1 MNNNIMNEAVLVQ
14 QRQQQ
19 MDHRESLM
27 SGMKR
32 TERSAKSRN
41 LTSDSKRRS
50 SQDSSAGAG
59 AGQGNC
65 TTTEWLESFECDGSS
80 ICGYVKKVYKM
91 MIESNNHSDIVTW
104 DDQGEVIIIKDKT
117 RFEEL
122 ILPKFF
128 DSNRYQSFKRQLYN
142 YGFNKKSP
150 DGNNHILFTN
160 PHFHRDKPELLHK
173 IQRNNTNLK
182 KQTENAKQ
190 LKNMNG
196 TDIQGGIKGVAG
208 VGGISTAHFSSEVSE
223 LKQRVQLLEHEN
235 TLLHQTLCAITERLN
250 RMEHIQLETMAPQLS
265 SQQQQQVAAA
275 AHVPSY
281 PMPLPVRPSALSAS
295 MATSIDPVSSRAS
308 QVPPQAPP
316 GTQAQAAAAAERI
329 LPPLDSQ
336 PPTFTSA
343 FSMTNMN
350 AAYCSEENVDE
361 NILEREDS
369 FFSKSNVAEP
379 KRYCDYTT
387 EELKAC
393 TDSFRHMIEMM
404 EQKKYSSR
412 VLIVNGDDDD
422 VHELEERM
430 NLEYDRHCDLLQ
442 KSHGNLNSIPLRGQS
457 VTLATSDDELNV
469 KGVGGRGVPVGHDHQ
484 LLKSFTQTLNESHDL
499 SGPSHNLNGSSATL
513 PVYNGSNEHYRGG
526 HHEEYDDEDVP
537 ADNTTSSNDDEEDS
551 TNVTLTKL
559 RKCEISV

>member
-1 MNNNIMNEAVLVQ
+1 
-14 QRQQQ
+14 
-19 MDHRESLM
+19 
-27 SGMKR
+27 
-32 TERSAKSRN
+32 
-41 LTSDSKRRS
+41 
-50 SQDSSAGAG
+50 
-59 AGQGNC
+59 
-65 TTTEWLESFECDGSS
+65 
-80 ICGYVKKVYKM
+80 M

-104 DDQGEVIIIKDKT
+104 DDQGEVIIIKDKK

-160 PHFHRDKPELLHK
+160 PHFHRDKPALLHK

-196 TDIQGGIKGVAG
+196 TDIPGGVAG
-208 VGGISTAHFSSEVSE
+208 GVGGSIPTAHFSSEVSE

-250 RMEHIQLETMAPQLS
+250 RMEHIQLETVAPQLS
-265 SQQQQQVAAA
+265 SQQQQQVVAAAA

-295 MATSIDPVSSRAS
+295 MATSVDPVSSRAS
-308 QVPPQAPP
+308 QLPPPP
-316 GTQAQAAAAAERI
+316 PPAGTQAQTAAEASNRI

-336 PPTFTSA
+336 PPAFTSA

-350 AAYCSEENVDE
+350 TAYCSEENVDE
-361 NILEREDS
+361 NILERD

-393 TDSFRHMIEMM
+393 TDSFRRMIEMM

-422 VHELEERM
+422 DVHELEERM
-430 NLEYDRHCDLLQ
+430 NSEYDRHCDLLQ

-457 VTLATSDDELNV
+457 VTLATSDDELKV
-469 KGVGGRGVPVGHDHQ
+469 EGVGGRGVPVGHDHQ
-484 LLKSFTQTLNESHDL
+484 LLKSFTQTLSESHDL
-499 SGPSHNLNGSSATL
+499 SGSSQNLNGSSATL
-513 PVYNGSNEHYRGG
+513 PVYNGSNGHYRGG

-537 ADNTTSSNDDEEDS
+537 ADNTTTSSNDDEEDS